1 MFATTAVI
9 MKQEAVE
16 AEIMKYLPMKLL
28 LDVLSILPAPR
39 NMKPV
44 NRTVRIF
51 RPMNARMLVWVSVEN
66 RGLTSIA
73 PFPVTP
79 TTVVSRSAAPK
90 RNRAEQIID
99 NILTMQS
106 T

>member
-1 MFATTAVI
+1 
-9 MKQEAVE
+9 
-16 AEIMKYLPMKLL
+16 
-28 LDVLSILPAPR
+28 
-39 NMKPV
+39 V

-51 RPMNARMLVWVSVEN
+51 RPMNARMFVWVSVAN

-90 RNRAEQIID
+90 RKRAEQIID
-99 NILTMQS
+99 SILTMQS